1 METNWYEGGLRMI
14 EEVTTNAERIQD
26 ELLSEILNRNAGT
39 EYLRRLL
46 HGQTD
51 KQLFKKNVPVVAYE
65 DLKPYIDR
73 IANGERSDILLADPI
88 TGFFMRHGLVAFS
101 GTSGGQPKLTP
112 VTAEEAQKWELFYT
126 LYESPVMKH
135 FGDINQG
142 DKRMEFLFA
151 RPEIETPSG
160 LTAATVSTSL
170 YKKSG
175 FKAMLNKFHTSP
187 IEAIFCP
194 EPVQSL
200 YCQLLFGLIQ
210 RDEVVLV
217 GSAFASTLLR
227 AIKFLES
234 HWQELCSD
242 IKAGLI
248 SHRITDSGCR
258 SAASLIIKPNPQL
271 ADLIENI
278 CNSKSWEGI
287 IRKLWPKANH
297 FLTDLPHQKIFL
309 ELLSSQSLAVK
320 MGDLQVVGGIKK
332 LNNKNYNTCATCMES
347 YLQGQDLWEVVG
359 GGEVTQPATE
369 DANGILRKWKIKAGK
384 AMFALKTTIEE
395 EMLEHIRDAKTPKE
409 AWDTFV
415 TLFSKRNDTK
425 LQLLENELLSMA
437 QRDMAVAQYF
447 HKVKSICREISEL
460 DPTAAIGEARIK
472 RIIVHGL
479 RPEYRGFVAAV
490 QGWPTQPSLV
500 EFENLL
506 AGQEAMAKQMGG
518 VSLKGE
524 EEALYTSKSRGT
536 FQRYTGNGSKKDGDK
551 VKNYQGKGGPHSG
564 GASKNRGNSRKFDG
578 KCYNCGKLGH
588 MAKDCWT
595 KKKPVESNTATSCSK
610 ENSEDG
616 WDAEA
621 LFATE
626 EEELALTVTT
636 PERIDYKNDWIVDSG
651 CSNHMTGD
659 KQKLQNLSEYNR
671 GRVVVT
677 ADNSRLP
684 ITHID
689 VKVYRDVKISETPT
703 MEGRRLESIY
713 VMSAESAYVDR
724 TRKNETSDLWHMR
737 LGHVS
742 YSKLSVMVKKSM
754 LKGLPQLDVRTDT
767 VCAGC
772 QYGKAHQLPYD
783 ESKFKAK
790 EPLELVHSDVFGPVK
805 QQSISGMRYMV
816 TFIDDFSRYV
826 WVFFMKEKSDTFSKF
841 KEFRDSAEGEVG
853 KKICCLRTD
862 NGGEYRSN
870 EFSQYLR
877 ECRIRHQYTCANTPQ
892 QNGVAERKNRHLA
905 EICRSMLHAKNVSGR
920 FWAEA
925 MRTAAFVINRL
936 PQPRLGFVSP
946 FEKLWNIKPTVSYF
960 RVFGCVCY
968 VFVPDHLRSKFDK
981 KAVRCIFVGYDS
993 QRKGWKCCDPISGR
1007 CYTSRNMVFDEASS
1021 WWSSEKEVLSDSREF
1036 GDKLQQKMGEHDV
1049 QLQTSSDELE
1059 DPNDDDVEQRVTQ
1072 NPWQTGVYQQPNE
1085 EGGPSETEES
1095 IPQSQ
1100 LRRSTRIRRPNPK
1113 YANTAIIEEAT
1124 EPETFEEA
1132 SKSSEWMTDM
1142 KEEIDALQQNQT
1154 WDIVPKIKD
1163 VKPISCKWVYKIKR
1177 RPDGSIERY
1186 KARLVARGFS
1196 QQYGLDYDETFS
1208 PVAKLTTVRV
1218 LLALAA
1224 NKDWNLWQMDVKN
1237 AFLHGELDREIYMTQ
1252 PMGFQSQD
1260 HPEYVCKLRKAL
1272 YGLKQ
1277 APRAWYGKIA
1287 EFLTKSG
1294 YSVTP
1299 ADSSLF
1305 VKANEGKLAIVLVY
1319 VDDLI
1324 ITGDDEA
1331 EILQTKENLSVRFQ
1345 MKELG
1350 QLKHFLGLEVD
1361 RTHEGIFLCQQ
1372 KYAKDLLKRFGM
1384 LECKSTSTPM
1394 EPNIKM
1400 CAHEGKDLEDA
1411 TMYRQLVGSLIYL
1424 TLTRPDISYAVG
1436 VMSRY
1441 MQNPKKPHLEA
1452 VRRILRYVKNTI
1464 DYGLLYKKG
1473 EDCKLVGYCDADYAG
1488 DHDTRRSTTGYVFKL
1503 GSGTISW
1510 CSKRQPTVSLSTTE
1524 AEYRAAAMAAQEST
1538 WLIQLMNNLHQPV
1551 DYAIPL
1557 YYDNQSAIRLAENP
1571 VFHARTK
1578 HVEVHFHFVREKV
1591 LQEEI
1596 EMGQIKTDEQIAD
1609 LFTKSLS
1616 VGKFEHFRRQHGV
1629 IQRMEANIEGEGL
1642 PLVSAAYGCS
1652 EAQCGINLEPLCKS
1666 ADVSYTFLPNMAYF
1680 EFLPVKNDHDE
1691 SIEMRSNDNE
1701 DTEPVDL
1708 VNVKPGH
1715 RYELLVTTSAGLYRY
1730 KVGDVLMVTGF
1741 HNNAP
1746 QFQFVER
1753 QNVAI
1758 KYTSYADTSSAPGH
1772 YVLFWELKQKEG
1784 NNCKELDPKIMVE
1797 CCYRVEESL
1806 HYTYK
1811 IYRKKNI
1818 IAPLEIRVVKQG
1830 TFDELMDYNVSK
1842 GASLSQYKR
1851 PSCIKSKEAL
1861 KILDSRVIGKFFSPK
1876 SPL

>member
-1 METNWYEGGLRMI
+1 
-14 EEVTTNAERIQD
+14 
-26 ELLSEILNRNAGT
+26 
-39 EYLRRLL
+39 
-46 HGQTD
+46 
-51 KQLFKKNVPVVAYE
+51 
-65 DLKPYIDR
+65 
-73 IANGERSDILLADPI
+73 
-88 TGFFMRHGLVAFS
+88 
-101 GTSGGQPKLTP
+101 
-112 VTAEEAQKWELFYT
+112 
-126 LYESPVMKH
+126 
-135 FGDINQG
+135 
-142 DKRMEFLFA
+142 
-151 RPEIETPSG
+151 
-160 LTAATVSTSL
+160 
-170 YKKSG
+170 
-175 FKAMLNKFHTSP
+175 
-187 IEAIFCP
+187 
-194 EPVQSL
+194 
-200 YCQLLFGLIQ
+200 
-210 RDEVVLV
+210 
-217 GSAFASTLLR
+217 
-227 AIKFLES
+227 
-234 HWQELCSD
+234 
-242 IKAGLI
+242 
-248 SHRITDSGCR
+248 
-258 SAASLIIKPNPQL
+258 
-271 ADLIENI
+271 
-278 CNSKSWEGI
+278 
-287 IRKLWPKANH
+287 
-297 FLTDLPHQKIFL
+297 
-309 ELLSSQSLAVK
+309 

-332 LNNKNYNTCATCMES
+332 LNNKNYNTWATCMES

-578 KCYNCGKLGH
+578 KCYNCGKMGH

-659 KQKLQNLSEYNR
+659 KQKLQNLSEYNG

-684 ITHID
+684 ITHIGKTIVTPRYNTNQVQLQDVYHVPGMKKNLLSVAQLTSSGHYVLFGPQD
-689 VKVYRDVKISETPT
+689 VKVYRDVKITETPT

-993 QRKGWKCCDPISGR
+993 HRKGWKCCDPISGR
-1007 CYTSRNMVFDEASS
+1007 CYTSRNVVFDEASS
-1021 WWSSEKEVLSDSREF
+1021 WWSLEKEVLPDSREF

-1049 QLQTSSDELE
+1049 QLQTSSDESE
-1059 DPNDDDVEQRVTQ
+1059 DPNGDDVEQRVTQ

-1113 YANTAIIEEAT
+1113 YANAAIIEEAT

-1132 SKSSEWMTDM
+1132 SKSSEWMTAM

-1557 YYDNQSAIRLAENP
+1557 YCDNQSAIRLAENP

-1578 HVEVHFHFVREKV
+1578 HVEVHYHFVREKV

-1596 EMGQIKTDEQIAD
+1596 EMRQIKTDEQIAD

-1629 IQRMEANIEGEGL
+1629 IERMEANIEGE
-1642 PLVSAAYGCS
+1642 C
-1652 EAQCGINLEPLCKS
+1652 
-1666 ADVSYTFLPNMAYF
+1666 
-1680 EFLPVKNDHDE
+1680 
-1691 SIEMRSNDNE
+1691 
-1701 DTEPVDL
+1701 
-1708 VNVKPGH
+1708 
-1715 RYELLVTTSAGLYRY
+1715 
-1730 KVGDVLMVTGF
+1730 
-1741 HNNAP
+1741 
-1746 QFQFVER
+1746 
-1753 QNVAI
+1753 
-1758 KYTSYADTSSAPGH
+1758 
-1772 YVLFWELKQKEG
+1772 
-1784 NNCKELDPKIMVE
+1784 
-1797 CCYRVEESL
+1797 
-1806 HYTYK
+1806 
-1811 IYRKKNI
+1811 
-1818 IAPLEIRVVKQG
+1818 
-1830 TFDELMDYNVSK
+1830 
-1842 GASLSQYKR
+1842 
-1851 PSCIKSKEAL
+1851 
-1861 KILDSRVIGKFFSPK
+1861 
-1876 SPL
+1876 